1 MAKILV
7 VDDEP
12 SIRLLLRRTLERGGY
27 EVAEAEDGELAV
39 RSQRANPADLVIV
52 DIYMPEKEGLET
64 ILELRADAR
73 DLKII
78 AISGGGR
85 AGNLS
90 PLQVAETFGA
100 SRTLIKPIEPEALLE
115 SVSAVLRQ

>member
-27 EVAEAEDGELAV
+27 EVSEAEDGELAV
-39 RSQRANPADLVIV
+39 RTQRANPADLVIV